1 MSGEPANF
9 SLEDATRWRERRR
22 PSWATPPGPIP
33 TLGALQKSSAWWWVY
48 CDRCQRRIATA
59 LAPYVIRWGADASSD
74 VLRRS
79 ARCVK
84 CGHKG
89 ATLQHPGWTNSIVGF
104 EAFPGAT
111 NAPGP
116 CGTVAERQ
124 GDDQIGESDGRCR
137 GTPKT

>member
-9 SLEDATRWRERRR
+9 SLEDATRWRARRR

-48 CDRCQRRIATA
+48 CDRCQRRVATA
-59 LAPYVIRWGADASSD
+59 LAPYVIRWGDDTSSD
-74 VLRRS
+74 KLRRS

-89 ATLQHPGWTNSIVGF
+89 AMLQHPGWTGSQTGF
-104 EAFPGAT
+104 ESFPVEIKEAA
-111 NAPGP
+111 N
-116 CGTVAERQ
+116 
-124 GDDQIGESDGRCR
+124 
-137 GTPKT
+137 